1 MDTWDGKLT
10 WDALIAKI
18 ESNIGCRYTRQALDR
33 HARIKLAYQ
42 TTKERL
48 AEQPRARLLTKV
60 QAQKRID
67 DYERLV
73 AENMR
78 LQKENDSLL
87 EQFVR
92 WAYNATL
99 HGLSEELLDAP
110 LPKVNRRQTPQ
121 EVK

>member
-10 WDALIAKI
+10 WETLIAKI
-18 ESNIGCRYTRQALDR
+18 ELNIGCRYSRQALDR

-48 AEQPRARLLTKV
+48 AEKPRARPLTTA
-60 QAQKRID
+60 QAQKRIN

-78 LQKENDSLL
+78 LQKENESLL

-99 HGLSEELLDAP
+99 HGLSEELLDVP
-110 LPKVNRRQTPQ
+110 LPRVNRRQTLL